1 MKIIEVL
8 NALKSR
14 TSIRVARR
22 LLAQNG
28 FPRGQGWDQIEEK
41 LKSTK
46 VAAKADSAGLENAL
60 KELLFVGD
68 KNVRVYKLSNGGMV
82 ELRRKAA
89 KLSINKSGVFATHF
103 PASVPEKL
111 LQSLPT
117 QNPIAICKI
126 ETPEAIAI
134 LYSSVKIIE
143 TREKLN
149 PSHLKA
155 NVAGYYDELIGI
167 KQSKIQAFDAVI
179 VSKKAP
185 YVYCL
190 TDAYQDSTASFR
202 NALQATLVPI
212 VNQIAGRKVLGKP
225 ENLFPVIDP
234 LYKGGQGFVKTLF
247 WTTTTSSGKHEWMRS
262 TGQCLRDEIAH
273 KAAMGVIGKG
283 FTTYGLEV
291 GWLLD
296 EVEGYSPTPLLSI
309 LGLYRMTY
317 EAKPQLPDAS
327 VWGCATFDE
336 LFEVLGE
343 MMVHVHG
350 SKIV

>member
-1 MKIIEVL
+1 MTLFEVL
-8 NALKSR
+8 KALKAR

-41 LKSTK
+41 LKSKK
-46 VAAKADSAGLENAL
+46 VAAKADSAGLEDAL

-68 KNVRVYKLSNGGMV
+68 KNLRVYKLSDGGMA
-82 ELRRKAA
+82 ELRRKAG
-89 KLSINKSGVFATHF
+89 KHSINQSGVFAAHF
-103 PASVPEKL
+103 PASVPDKL

-117 QNPIAICKI
+117 QNPIAVHKI
-126 ETPEAIAI
+126 ESSSAIAI
-134 LYSSVKIIE
+134 LYSSVKIVE

-149 PSHLKA
+149 PSQLKA
-155 NVAGYYDELIGI
+155 SFAGDYDELIGI
-167 KQSKIQAFDAVI
+167 RQSKVQAFDAII
-179 VSKKAP
+179 VSKKTP
-185 YVYCL
+185 HVYCL
-190 TDAYQDSTASFR
+190 TDAYQDSTAGFR
-202 NALQATLVPI
+202 NALQSALVPI

-291 GWLLD
+291 GWVLD

-309 LGLYRMTY
+309 VGLYRMTY

-327 VWGCATFDE
+327 VWGCATLDE

-343 MMVHVHG
+343 MMVHLHG
-350 SKIV
+350 SKTV